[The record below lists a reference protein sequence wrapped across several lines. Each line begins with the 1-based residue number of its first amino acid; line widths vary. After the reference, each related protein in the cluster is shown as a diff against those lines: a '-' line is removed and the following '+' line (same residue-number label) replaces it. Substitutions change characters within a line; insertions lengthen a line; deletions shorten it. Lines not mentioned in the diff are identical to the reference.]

1 MQSGRGD
8 CPARSFQAPRIAAHG
23 EESDRRKEGIG
34 LTDNILVMKSITKEF
49 PGVKALD
56 NVNLEV
62 RRGEIHALVGENGAG
77 KSTLMNVLSGTYPHG
92 SYEGEIFYDGK
103 ECQFKTVRDSEKIG
117 IVIIHQELALIP
129 ELSIGEN
136 MFLGNERRGR
146 FGIDWDETYS
156 QAEKHMKQV
165 GLKDKATT
173 LIKDIGT
180 GKQQLVEIAK
190 ALSKNVKLLILDEPT
205 SSLNEEDSRML
216 LDLLISF
223 KKKGMTSIMISHK
236 LAEIAYVADRITIL
250 RDGATIETID
260 NSARNID
267 ETRIIRGMVGRE
279 LTDRFPERERRTGGE
294 PVLEARD
301 WCVHHPVYT
310 EKEVVSHVSF
320 HVNRGEIVGFSGLQG
335 AGRTELARSL
345 FGRSFGT
352 GISGTLRINGKE
364 VHLKNERAA
373 IEAGLAYVTEDRK
386 DNGLV
391 LIDTV
396 ARNNTMARLEKIC
409 DRHGIL
415 DIDLE
420 NHVAEEYRKRLDT
433 KMPTVQQNVG
443 NLSGGNQQKVLLS
456 KWMFADPEILILD
469 EPTRGIDVGAK
480 YEIYC
485 IMNDLIAQG
494 KSVVMIS
501 SELPELLGMCD
512 RIYVMNEGRM
522 VGEFTAEEAT
532 QEKIMTSI
540 LQSDE
545 TKRARVC

>member
-1 MQSGRGD
+1 
-8 CPARSFQAPRIAAHG
+8 
-23 EESDRRKEGIG
+23 
-34 LTDNILVMKSITKEF
+34 MKNITKEF
-49 PGVKALD
+49 PGVRALD

-77 KSTLMNVLSGTYPHG
+77 KSTLMNVLSGTFPHG
-92 SYEGEIFYDGK
+92 SYSGEIRYNGD
-103 ECQFKTVRDSEKIG
+103 ECRFKTVRDSEKIG

-146 FGIDWDETYS
+146 FGIDWDETFA
-156 QAEKHMKQV
+156 QAQKHMAQV

-216 LDLLISF
+216 LDMLIGF
-223 KKKGMTSIMISHK
+223 KKEGMTSILISHK
-236 LAEIAYVADRITIL
+236 IAEIAYVADRVTIL
-250 RDGATIETID
+250 RDGAAIETLD
-260 NSARNID
+260 NASHNVD
-267 ETRIIRGMVGRE
+267 EGRIIRGMVGRE
-279 LTDRFPERERRTGGE
+279 LTDRFPARERKNSGE
-294 PVLEARD
+294 AVLEVED
-301 WCVHHPVYT
+301 WCVRHPVYL

-345 FGRSFGT
+345 FGHSYGAGVT
-352 GISGTLRINGKE
+352 GAMKINGSA
-364 VHLKNERAA
+364 VNLKNERAA

-391 LIDTV
+391 LMDTV
-396 ARNNTMARLEKIC
+396 AVNNTLARIEKVC
-409 DRHGIL
+409 SRGGII
-415 DIDLE
+415 DIGRE
-420 NHVAEEYRKRLDT
+420 NAVAEEYRKKLDIKT
-433 KMPTVQQNVG
+433 PSVQQSVG

-456 KWMFADPEILILD
+456 KWMFADPDILILD

-501 SELPELLGMCD
+501 SEMPELLGMCD
-512 RIYVMNEGRM
+512 RIYVMNEGRIAD
-522 VGEFTAEEAT
+522 EFSAAEAT
-532 QEKIMTSI
+532 QEKIMEAI
-540 LQSDE
+540 LRSDKKE
-545 TKRARVC
+545 ESEEVQTA

>member
-1 MQSGRGD
+1 M
-8 CPARSFQAPRIAAHG
+8 
-23 EESDRRKEGIG
+23 
-34 LTDNILVMKSITKEF
+34 TDSILVMKNITKEF

-77 KSTLMNVLSGTYPHG
+77 KSTLMNVLSGTYPYG
-92 SYEGEIFYDGK
+92 SYEGQILYDGQ

-136 MFLGNERRGR
+136 MFLGNERKGR
-146 FGIDWDETYS
+146 LGIDWDETYA
-156 QAEKHMKQV
+156 QAQKHMEQV
-165 GLKDKATT
+165 GLKERATT

-216 LDLLISF
+216 LDLLLSF
-223 KKKGMTSIMISHK
+223 KKEGMTSIIISHK
-236 LAEIAYVADRITIL
+236 LSEIAYVADKITVL
-250 RDGATIETID
+250 RDGATIETMD
-260 NSARNID
+260 NAGHNID
-267 ETRIIRGMVGRE
+267 EGRIIRGMVGRE
-279 LTDRFPERERRTGGE
+279 LTDRFPKRQTHEVGE
-294 PVLEARD
+294 PVLEVED

-320 HVNRGEIVGFSGLQG
+320 HVNRGEILGFSGLQG

-345 FGRSFGT
+345 FGRSYGA
-352 GISGTLRINGKE
+352 GICGTLRINGTE
-364 VHLKNERAA
+364 RALKNEREA

-391 LIDTV
+391 LIDTI
-396 ARNNTMARLEKIC
+396 ARNNTMARLEKVC
-409 DRHGIL
+409 DKRGVI
-415 DIDLE
+415 DIDKE
-420 NHVAEEYRKRLDT
+420 NRIAEEYKEKLGT
-433 KMPTVQQNVG
+433 KTPTVQQNVG
-443 NLSGGNQQKVLLS
+443 NLSGGNQQKVLLA
-456 KWMFADPEILILD
+456 KWMFADPDILILD

-494 KSVVMIS
+494 KSIVMIS
-501 SELPELLGMCD
+501 SEMPELLGMCD

-522 VGEFTAEEAT
+522 VGEFSAGEAT
-532 QEKIMTSI
+532 QEKIMSAI
-540 LQSDE
+540 LTTGEKDE
-545 TKRARVC
+545 NKGVRYA